1 MSNKKKKKFVVK
13 AQDKVR
19 KDKGK
24 VGLIISEKRDTVDHE
39 TFIGGDLRKFSPWIH
54 CNRRLSLSRSLE

>member
-1 MSNKKKKKFVVK
+1 MSNKKKKKFVIK

-19 KDKGK
+19 KDEGK

-39 TFIGGDLRKFSPWIH
+39 TFIGDDLEDSVYGFTATEDGPFPVH
-54 CNRRLSLSRSLE
+54 